1 MVTFFNIVY
10 RYFKLTPGDVA
21 ALDSHFSG
29 GDSAQIRD
37 LSS

>member
-21 ALDSHFSG
+21 ESPYGFSPHSPAFARG
-29 GDSAQIRD
+29 KF
-37 LSS
+37 L